1 MEIEN
6 ILPDYQFLTP
16 IKEHLDYMVDVNNN
30 VSVFIARM
38 YESLVRSK
46 DEMND
51 SETAIVSLLRQIL
64 VYQDSMTPLI
74 AFGKSDVIEL
84 VTRTNLELIVQ
95 LLFMTKNDHIIKGL
109 LYHYHSCAK
118 EHNTINKYINSP
130 DANSNLQKLGLDH
143 NQISNENVQALNKK
157 FAQLTSIID
166 PNAPAN
172 SLIADR
178 IPNFKANKPWF
189 YMYET
194 KLSTIET
201 LFHHVDW
208 HNLYEG
214 SYRFMSSRI
223 HSSNVMS
230 GRLSIKDDNNF
241 AFLDARF
248 PFDIFALVHSHFI
261 ITSKFLLEFTQS
273 YYTGYFETLQK
284 WYTTYMHIHLKEISN
299 IKFENT

>member
-30 VSVFIARM
+30 VSVFIATM
-38 YESLVRSK
+38 YESFVRSK
-46 DEMND
+46 HGLND
-51 SETAIVSLLRQIL
+51 AEAAITSLLRQII

-84 VTRTNLELIVQ
+84 VIRTNLELIVQ
-95 LLFMTKNDHIIKGL
+95 LLFMTNNDHIIKGL

-118 EHNTINKYINSP
+118 EHNTINKYINSL
-130 DANSNLQKLGLDH
+130 DANTNLQKLGLDH

-172 SLIADR
+172 TLIADR

-194 KLSTIET
+194 KLATIET

-214 SYRFMSSRI
+214 PYRFMSSRI

-230 GRLSIKDDNNF
+230 GRLSIKDDDNI

-248 PFDIFALVHSHFI
+248 PFEIFSKVYSHLLL
-261 ITSKFLLEFTQS
+261 TSKFLLQFTQT
-273 YYTGYFETLQK
+273 YYTDYFETFQI
-284 WYTTYMHIHLKEISN
+284 WYTSYFHFHLNRISN
-299 IKFENT
+299 LKFENS